1 MTGPSQ
7 NAKRRPTGKA
17 GRRGIPTHSTLTNDT
32 DTRHGSP
39 AG

>member
-1 MTGPSQ
+1 MTAPPQ

-17 GRRGIPTHSTLTNDT
+17 GRRGIPTHSTLINET
-32 DTRHGSP
+32 DTRYGSL